1 MVLRRRVATVETMQF
16 HTPLVRSAMIVVA
29 ASTLALSGCAA
40 SGAVEPSSPAS
51 VTSAGSDSPT
61 AVASTPTAT
70 PAVTATASAA
80 PPSQAAGATGATG
93 ATGSAAAGAGAG
105 FPSGQPPR
113 PGAQDA
119 YPEATSVA
127 GLQQAIAATPHP
139 GLQICDGDL
148 ASSVTASGD
157 LRGDGGQQYLV
168 DTTCSLATA
177 SSPDEVAVY
186 DRKGGALVR
195 SAVLSEFTANRPKPS
210 AYPYLWQGHTVVLA
224 YDGGAS
230 YRLVR
235 LSPRGETTSDVR
247 PFR

>member
-1 MVLRRRVATVETMQF
+1 MQLRSSF
-16 HTPLVRSAMIVVA
+16 VRPAMIVVA
-29 ASTLALSGCAA
+29 VSTLALSGCAA
-40 SGAVEPSSPAS
+40 SGAVAPSDSASVASPAS
-51 VTSAGSDSPT
+51 GSPTVAASTPSGTPEADAPSAGATAGGPSDASTNGSAGSSG
-61 AVASTPTAT
+61 SGGG
-70 PAVTATASAA
+70 SG
-80 PPSQAAGATGATG
+80 AAG
-93 ATGSAAAGAGAG
+93 GSGAGV

-119 YPEATSVA
+119 YPAATSVA
-127 GLQQAIAATPHP
+127 GLQRTIAATPHP

-148 ASSVTASGD
+148 ASLVTASGD

-186 DRKGGALVR
+186 DRRGGQLVR

-224 YDGGAS
+224 YDDGAS
-230 YRLVR
+230 YRLVQ
-235 LSPRGETTSDVR
+235 LSPHGETTSDVR

>member
-1 MVLRRRVATVETMQF
+1 M
-16 HTPLVRSAMIVVA
+16 
-29 ASTLALSGCAA
+29 
-40 SGAVEPSSPAS
+40 
-51 VTSAGSDSPT
+51 
-61 AVASTPTAT
+61 
-70 PAVTATASAA
+70 
-80 PPSQAAGATGATG
+80 
-93 ATGSAAAGAGAG
+93 
-105 FPSGQPPR
+105 
-113 PGAQDA
+113 
-119 YPEATSVA
+119 
-127 GLQQAIAATPHP
+127 
-139 GLQICDGDL
+139 
-148 ASSVTASGD
+148 TASGD

-186 DRKGGALVR
+186 DRRSGELVR

>member
-1 MVLRRRVATVETMQF
+1 VVLRRRVATVETMQF

-40 SGAVEPSSPAS
+40 SGAVDPSSSPS
-51 VTSAGSDSPT
+51 VASAGSGSPT
-61 AVASTPTAT
+61 AVASAPSGSAT
-70 PAVTATASAA
+70 ST
-80 PPSQAAGATGATG
+80 AGASVAPATGAMGPTSTGATG
-93 ATGSAAAGAGAG
+93 TAAPGAGTA

-119 YPEATSVA
+119 YPKATSVA

-148 ASSVTASGD
+148 ASLVTASGD

-186 DRKGGALVR
+186 DRRGGALVR

-235 LSPRGETTSDVR
+235 LSARGETTSDVR
-247 PFR
+247 LFR

>member
-1 MVLRRRVATVETMQF
+1 MQLP
-16 HTPLVRSAMIVVA
+16 TPLVRSAMIVVA

-40 SGAVEPSSPAS
+40 SRAVEPSSAAS
-51 VTSAGSDSPT
+51 VASAGSGSPT
-61 AVASTPTAT
+61 AVASTPAET
-70 PAVTATASAA
+70 PAATATA
-80 PPSQAAGATGATG
+80 PAGSPTQATGATG
-93 ATGSAAAGAGAG
+93 TAAAGAGTA

-119 YPEATSVA
+119 YPEATSIA

-148 ASSVTASGD
+148 VSLVTASGD

-186 DRKGGALVR
+186 DRRGGGLVR

>member
-1 MVLRRRVATVETMQF
+1 MQLRSS
-16 HTPLVRSAMIVVA
+16 LVRPAMIVVA
-29 ASTLALSGCAA
+29 VSTLALSGCAV
-40 SGAVEPSSPAS
+40 SGSVEPSGSATVASP
-51 VTSAGSDSPT
+51 GSGSPT
-61 AVASTPTAT
+61 VAASTPSGT
-70 PAVTATASAA
+70 PEAGAPSAGRTPGGPSGATADGSGD
-80 PPSQAAGATGATG
+80 SGGTGIG
-93 ATGSAAAGAGAG
+93 GSSSGSGVDG
-105 FPSGQPPR
+105 GGVFPSGQPPR
-113 PGAQDA
+113 PGAQDT
-119 YPEATSVA
+119 YPEATTVA

-148 ASSVTASGD
+148 ASLVTASGD

-186 DRKGGALVR
+186 DRRGGGLVR

-224 YDGGAS
+224 YDDGAS
-230 YRLVR
+230 YRLVQ